1 MQRLDIIK
9 IKSRGEKSERERVRN
24 DRRVEK
30 WDERFLK
37 IDFLILIRAIEE
49 KKEKS
54 WKSQKGCSIGVERVH
69 NTYIPFRGVCVSRF
83 KRCCVFDNPIR
94 STRIYLSL
102 PLSRFLLSGISF
114 VPRTKASFADR
125 DRERER
131 MAMKKKKQRKAPAM
145 YKSPEVPKI
154 I

>member
-94 STRIYLSL
+94 STRIYPSLSL
-102 PLSRFLLSGISF
+102 FALWNF
-114 VPRTKASFADR
+114 VRSPDKSEFRR
-125 DRERER
+125 QRQRERENGNEE
-131 MAMKKKKQRKAPAM
+131 KKAA
-145 YKSPEVPKI
+145 KSSGYV
-154 I
+154 

>member
-37 IDFLILIRAIEE
+37 IDFLIRAIEE